1 MKITALEIEQ
11 RQFEKSFR
19 GYDIDEVNR
28 FLANI
33 AAEWDRSSNETKML
47 KMQLEISEKEASK
60 LREVEHTL
68 IKTLKTAEEA
78 SSKIAE
84 SAKNEASK
92 KIEDAEYRSKQ
103 ILSDAQNTAAQIIT
117 DAEQKSRSIQSAAKA
132 EFQESEDRF
141 ASLEQG
147 RDSLVAQL
155 SQIAEAASKLAN
167 VPAPEVKKV
176 KVVEP
181 QLVQEIKLETQKI
194 EEPVY
199 VPEVFEEP
207 VLETTA
213 APIVEVEEE
222 ADEIG
227 ISFAS
232 EANKINLEVPSEKHN
247 LEIIEGIGPK
257 IKQVLNDARISTF
270 RDLAT
275 IPIYRIKDIL
285 DAAGPHFAAHDPS
298 TWVEQALLAESG
310 EWEKLDRLKE
320 ILIGGRAPKKE
331 TSPEIVAS
339 RPTDGGNTEEMLD
352 KVNKVKAAIRKSMI
366 EKNENSQPA
375 LSNQGSFFDNINL

>member
-33 AAEWDRSSNETKML
+33 AAEWDRTSNESRML

-92 KIEDAEYRSKQ
+92 KIEDADYKAKQ

-147 RDSLVAQL
+147 RDALVAQL
-155 SQIAEAASKLAN
+155 SQIAETAAKLAN
-167 VPAPEVKKV
+167 VPVS
-176 KVVEP
+176 
-181 QLVQEIKLETQKI
+181 EIKLAKAESQPAKEIILETQKI
-194 EEPVY
+194 AEPVY

-207 VLETTA
+207 AVEI
-213 APIVEVEEE
+213 PIAQIPDEIEEE
-222 ADEIG
+222 NVG

-232 EANKINLEVPSEKHN
+232 EANKINLEVVSEKNN

-275 IPIYRIKDIL
+275 TPMYRIKDIL

-320 ILIGGRAPKKE
+320 FLIGGRAPKKE
-331 TSPEIVAS
+331 ASPEIVAS
-339 RPTDGGNTEEMLD
+339 RLTTDGGNTEEMLD

-366 EKNENSQPA
+366 EKSENNQPA
-375 LSNQGSFFDNINL
+375 MSNQGSFFDNINL

>member
-33 AAEWDRSSNETKML
+33 AAEWDRMSNESKML

-92 KIEDAEYRSKQ
+92 KVEDADYRSKQ
-103 ILSDAQNTAAQIIT
+103 ILSDAQNTASQIII
-117 DAEQKSRSIQSAAKA
+117 DAEQKSKSIQSAARA

-141 ASLEQG
+141 AALEQG

-155 SQIAEAASKLAN
+155 SQIAETAAKLAN
-167 VPAPEVKKV
+167 MPAPEIKKASVEHVPVK
-176 KVVEP
+176 
-181 QLVQEIKLETQKI
+181 EIKLETQKI
-194 EEPVY
+194 AEPVNI
-199 VPEVFEEP
+199 PEVFEEP
-207 VLETTA
+207 AQEIT
-213 APIVEVEEE
+213 PIAEPEIEEE
-222 ADEIG
+222 NVG

-232 EANKINLEVPSEKHN
+232 EANKINLEPTPEKDN

-257 IKQVLNDARISTF
+257 IKQVLYDARISSF

-275 IPIYRIKDIL
+275 TPVYRIKDIL

-331 TSPEIVAS
+331 AAPEIVAS
-339 RPTDGGNTEEMLD
+339 RLTDGGNTEEMLD

-366 EKNENSQPA
+366 EKNENSQA
-375 LSNQGSFFDNINL
+375 AMSNQGSFFDNINL

>member
-33 AAEWDRSSNETKML
+33 AAEWDRMSNESRML

-84 SAKNEASK
+84 NAKNEASK
-92 KIEDAEYRSKQ
+92 KIEDADYKSKQ
-103 ILSDAQNTAAQIIT
+103 ILSDAQNSAAQIIT
-117 DAEQKSRSIQSAAKA
+117 DAEQKSRSIQSTAKA
-132 EFQESEDRF
+132 EFQESEDRYN
-141 ASLEQG
+141 SLEQG
-147 RDSLVAQL
+147 RDSLIAQL
-155 SQIAEAASKLAN
+155 SQIAETAAKLAN
-167 VPAPEVKKV
+167 VPAPEIKKV
-176 KVVEP
+176 KAE
-181 QLVQEIKLETQKI
+181 QLPVQEIKLETQHTP
-194 EEPVY
+194 EPVY

-207 VLETTA
+207 A
-213 APIVEVEEE
+213 AEPMAIRQPEVIEEE
-222 ADEIG
+222 ENVG

-232 EANKINLEVPSEKHN
+232 EANKINLEVSSEKNN

-257 IKQVLNDARISTF
+257 IKQVLNDARILTF

-275 IPIYRIKDIL
+275 TPVYRIKDIL

-310 EWEKLDRLKE
+310 EWEKLDKLKDF
-320 ILIGGRAPKKE
+320 LIGGRAPKKE
-331 TSPEIVAS
+331 TTPEIVAS
-339 RPTDGGNTEEMLD
+339 RPSDGGNTEEMLD

-366 EKNENSQPA
+366 EKSESRQPA
-375 LSNQGSFFDNINL
+375 MTNQGSFFDNINL